1 MDQVSQQIADL
12 ASTLLPQLLVLD
24 HPTIELL
31 RAQYARARIA
41 SIEATGVGFFIRY
54 DVPSDSPQ
62 TEPSHFAGGNAAISI
77 TGLETPAGCVLF
89 VRDGKLDTLEL
100 YCFDNIWPTDFRVLG
115 FANVSPLRLPEA
127 TA

>member
-62 TEPSHFAGGNAAISI
+62 TEPSHFAGGSSRSPGEDDGCHVASRYSISPS
-77 TGLETPAGCVLF
+77 T
-89 VRDGKLDTLEL
+89 
-100 YCFDNIWPTDFRVLG
+100 
-115 FANVSPLRLPEA
+115 
-127 TA
+127 